1 MTDLIID
8 HVLIAVRDLDAAKDT
23 FERLG
28 FKVTPEGRHPGRG
41 TSNRLVVFGEEYL
54 ELISVH
60 DPEGD
65 LFRPNLPSF
74 LDAREGLFI
83 FSMGTGDVYGRVR
96 GVRSAGVLITNPV
109 KGSRQAGDGTT
120 AYSWTQ
126 AEIAPEEMPGSQ
138 TFFIQHD
145 HTIEERYTEP
155 PDSTNHPNG
164 VLGISSLSLAV
175 KDADA
180 ASRRWTEAFG
190 LKRVSE
196 ETEGSSLS
204 SHVRTPAIREQHPR
218 LLSAGGTGRAGIL
231 HRDVGRGAVPDRV
244 LLRRPRRHRIA
255 SSRQRSTGYGAQ
267 WGLPQRLPG
276 SGAGCANVFRAGVGG
291 YFREMTLPSRRQFLA
306 S

>member
-41 TSNRLVVFGEEYL
+41 TSNRLVVFGGEYL

-74 LDAREGLFI
+74 LDEREGLFI
-83 FSMGTGDVYGRVR
+83 FSMGTSDVYERARSVR
-96 GVRSAGVLITNPV
+96 EAGVVITDPV
-109 KGSRQAGDGTT
+109 KGSRQAADGTT

-126 AEIAPEEMPGSQ
+126 AEIHPEAMPGSQ

-155 PDSTNHPNG
+155 PDPTNHPNG
-164 VLGISSLSLAV
+164 VIGISSLSLAV
-175 KDADA
+175 KDADGA
-180 ASRRWTEAFG
+180 ARRWTDVFG
-190 LKRVSE
+190 LERVSE
-196 ETEGSSLS
+196 EAGCVRLRFDNASLDFCAPNGDDALAAFIETWGEGPYRIAFTCKDLDATEALLMGNGVAGVERCGDSLS
-204 SHVRTPAIREQHPR
+204 VSPESAQGVRMSFVQA
-218 LLSAGGTGRAGIL
+218 
-231 HRDVGRGAVPDRV
+231 
-244 LLRRPRRHRIA
+244 
-255 SSRQRSTGYGAQ
+255 
-267 WGLPQRLPG
+267 
-276 SGAGCANVFRAGVGG
+276 
-291 YFREMTLPSRRQFLA
+291 
-306 S
+306 

>member
-41 TSNRLVVFGEEYL
+41 TSNRLVVFGGEYL

-96 GVRSAGVLITNPV
+96 SVRSAGVLITDPV
-109 KGSRQAGDGTT
+109 KGSRQAGDGTA

-155 PDSTNHPNG
+155 PDPTNHPNG
-164 VLGISSLSLAV
+164 VLGVSSLSLAV

-196 ETEGSSLS
+196 ETDCS
-204 SHVRTPAIREQHPR
+204 SHPTCVRLPFGNCSLDFCQPE
-218 LLSAGGTGRAGIL
+218 GRDELAYFIETWGEGPYRIAFSCEDL
-231 HRDVGRGAVPDRV
+231 DATES
-244 LLRRPRRHRIA
+244 LLRNNGVEGVDRNGGSLMVMVPPEA
-255 SSRQRSTGYGAQ
+255 AQ
-267 WGLPQRLPG
+267 
-276 SGAGCANVFRAGVGG
+276 GVRMS
-291 YFREMTLPSRRQFLA
+291 FVQA
-306 S
+306 

>member
-41 TSNRLVVFGEEYL
+41 TSNRLVVFGGEYL
-54 ELISVH
+54 ELIAVH
-60 DPEGD
+60 DPDGD

-83 FSMGTGDVYGRVR
+83 FSMGTGDVHERAR
-96 GVRSAGVLITNPV
+96 SVRSAGVLITDPV
-109 KGSRQAGDGTT
+109 KGSRQAGDGTA

-155 PDSTNHPNG
+155 PDPTNHPNG

-175 KDADA
+175 KDANA
-180 ASRRWTEAFG
+180 ASRRWMDVFG
-190 LKRVSE
+190 LAGTSGAE
-196 ETEGSSLS
+196 ETSDHPKCVRLRFENSTLGFCQPTGSDSLADFIEKWGEGPYSIAFFCEDLDATES
-204 SHVRTPAIREQHPR
+204 
-218 LLSAGGTGRAGIL
+218 
-231 HRDVGRGAVPDRV
+231 
-244 LLRRPRRHRIA
+244 LLRNNGVEDFDRLSDSLIVPPE
-255 SSRQRSTGYGAQ
+255 SAQ
-267 WGLPQRLPG
+267 
-276 SGAGCANVFRAGVGG
+276 GVRMS
-291 YFREMTLPSRRQFLA
+291 FVQA
-306 S
+306 

>member
-1 MTDLIID
+1 MTDLIVD

-41 TSNRLVVFGEEYL
+41 TSNRLVVFGGEYL

-74 LDAREGLFI
+74 LDEREGLFI
-83 FSMGTGDVYGRVR
+83 FSMGTGDVYERFR
-96 GVRSAGVLITNPV
+96 SVRSAGVLITDPV
-109 KGSRQAGDGTT
+109 KGSRQAGDGTA

-126 AEIAPEEMPGSQ
+126 AEIDPEAMPGSQ

-155 PDSTNHPNG
+155 PDPTIHPNG

-175 KDADA
+175 KDAFGA
-180 ASRRWTEAFG
+180 ARRWTEVFG
-190 LKRVSE
+190 LERVSE
-196 ETEGSSLS
+196 DAECVRLRFGNSSLDFCQ
-204 SHVRTPAIREQHPR
+204 PD
-218 LLSAGGTGRAGIL
+218 GGDALADFIERWGEGPYRIAFSCEDLDATES
-231 HRDVGRGAVPDRV
+231 
-244 LLRRPRRHRIA
+244 LLRNNGVEGFKREGGFLLVPPE
-255 SSRQRSTGYGAQ
+255 SAQ
-267 WGLPQRLPG
+267 
-276 SGAGCANVFRAGVGG
+276 GVRMSFVQG
-291 YFREMTLPSRRQFLA
+291 
-306 S
+306 